1 MWKILVFIV
10 LLTILCLLYS
20 SAEEFGVD
28 PNLLLLILAVIA
40 IAVIIK
46 L

>member
-1 MWKILVFIV
+1 MWKTLVFIV
-10 LLTILCLLYS
+10 LFVILCLLYS

-28 PNLLLLILAVIA
+28 PNLLLLILGVIA
-40 IAVIIK
+40 IVVIIK